1 MHKVYY
7 DLLDRDP
14 EVKSE
19 TYWSHDSG
27 REKPE
32 YDRFMHEKSRL
43 ISVSPIEM
51 ADYVMLPVK
60 WSNSLS
66 SLQTNTL
73 LEAKKHNKKIIAFFN
88 DDYDG
93 NIQTPTENFYLFR
106 TSTYA
111 SKIRQNE
118 IIMPAFCEEF
128 EYVKPTEKALKNAV
142 ISFCGNVRDPHR
154 YHIFAELEKN
164 YNLCKNFLYRNGFW
178 APEISDKTLARK
190 EFVANVRS
198 GLFGICI
205 RGNGNFSYRLYET
218 LALGRIP
225 IIINSDLK
233 LPLEKVINW
242 QRQAIICESHEIGEL
257 HNRIEQYIKN
267 LNVLDICYE
276 NKLIYDEYFSPY
288 GLIKHLELY
297 LKETT

>member
-1 MHKVYY
+1 MYKIYY
-7 DLLDRDP
+7 HVPERDP
-14 EVKSE
+14 DVKSE
-19 TYWSHDSG
+19 TYWAHDTTQ
-27 REKPE
+27 EKIE
-32 YDRFMHEKSRL
+32 YKRFIDKKKEFL
-43 ISVSPIEM
+43 TFTDVEM
-51 ADYVMLPVK
+51 ADYVMLPFK
-60 WSNSLS
+60 WSNAINQS
-66 SLQTNTL
+66 SVHTI

-93 NIQTPTENFYLFR
+93 NIVTPSKNFYLFR

-111 SKIRQNE
+111 SKIKPNE

-128 EYVKPTEKALKNAV
+128 EFIKPTEKAIRNNV
-142 ISFCGNVRDPHR
+142 IGFCGNVRDPYR
-154 YHIFAELEKN
+154 YPIFSEIEKN
-164 YNLCKNFLYRNGFW
+164 YNLCKNFVYRNGFW
-178 APEISDKTLARK
+178 APEISDKTIARK

-233 LPLEKVINW
+233 LPLQKVVDW
-242 QRQAIICESHEIGEL
+242 QRQAIICEPHEISTL
-257 HNRIEQYIKN
+257 HTRIEQYVKK

-276 NKLIYDEYFSPY
+276 NKHIYDEYFSPY

-297 LKETT
+297 LRESA

>member
-1 MHKVYY
+1 
-7 DLLDRDP
+7 
-14 EVKSE
+14 
-19 TYWSHDSG
+19 
-27 REKPE
+27 
-32 YDRFMHEKSRL
+32 MHEKSRL

-142 ISFCGNVRDPHR
+142 ISFCGNVEIHIEILSLLNYKRTIIYAKTFYIVMGFGLRR
-154 YHIFAELEKN
+154 YQ
-164 YNLCKNFLYRNGFW
+164 
-178 APEISDKTLARK
+178 T
-190 EFVANVRS
+190 
-198 GLFGICI
+198 
-205 RGNGNFSYRLYET
+205 
-218 LALGRIP
+218 
-225 IIINSDLK
+225 
-233 LPLEKVINW
+233 
-242 QRQAIICESHEIGEL
+242 
-257 HNRIEQYIKN
+257 
-267 LNVLDICYE
+267 
-276 NKLIYDEYFSPY
+276 
-288 GLIKHLELY
+288 KH
-297 LKETT
+297 